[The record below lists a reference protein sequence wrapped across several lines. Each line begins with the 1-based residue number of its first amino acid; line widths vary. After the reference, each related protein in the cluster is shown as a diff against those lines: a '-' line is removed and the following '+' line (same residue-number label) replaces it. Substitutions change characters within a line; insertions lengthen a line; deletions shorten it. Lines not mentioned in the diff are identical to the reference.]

1 MNTSHSNCC
10 NKIFS
15 FFLFL
20 SADILKIFGD
30 FLFYMYIC
38 KIYYELY
45 LISLGILTLFYMFVF
60 SGDFLLMLT
69 VDRLGIK

>member
-45 LISLGILTLFYMFVF
+45 LISLGILILLYMFVF

>member
-1 MNTSHSNCC
+1 M
-10 NKIFS
+10 
-15 FFLFL
+15 
-20 SADILKIFGD
+20 KIFGD

-45 LISLGILTLFYMFVF
+45 LISLGILTLLYMFVF

-69 VDRLGIK
+69 VDRLGIKIQNDETKKENAFGHTGL